1 MSLLWPNQLMVS
13 LSAHGY
19 GLVYRNGLTKR
30 ILFKQHRMDADV
42 ELDSN
47 QLISQ
52 LDHDIANIKVE
63 RNTQLHF
70 TLSADFARYLVL
82 PAQPTLTFK
91 VDRQSYTKAVYQEV
105 YGSVVDSWI
114 VECADVPP
122 NKAILSCA
130 VDKDVVEG
138 LKSLATK
145 HLLNLR
151 TLQPYLVASYN
162 KIPNKFQS
170 GYLIVIE
177 PDRLL
182 LLKLVDGCNQIKT
195 MKWTGDWQQALAE
208 MLQREALLDESSAKD
223 VMIYAPMAKGES
235 ISPVRNWN
243 IKRVGKLVK
252 HALSDEFNHP
262 AYAMLEVL
270 L

>member
-1 MSLLWPNQLMVS
+1 VSLLWPNQLLVS
-13 LSAHGY
+13 FSTHGHA
-19 GLVYRNGLTKR
+19 LVYRHGLTKR
-30 ILFKQHRMDADV
+30 TLFKQHRMDADV
-42 ELDSN
+42 ELDAN
-47 QLISQ
+47 QLLSQ
-52 LDHDIANIKVE
+52 LDHDIASIKVE
-63 RNTQLHF
+63 RNTQLYF

-82 PAQPTLTFK
+82 PAQPTLAFK
-91 VDRQSYTKAVYQEV
+91 SDRQSYAKAVYQEV
-105 YGSVVDSWI
+105 FGSAVDSWI
-114 VECADVPP
+114 VQCADVPP

-130 VDKDVVEG
+130 VDQNMLEG
-138 LKSLATK
+138 VKNLATK

-182 LLKLVDGCNQIKT
+182 LLKLVDGCNQVKT
-195 MKWTGDWQQALAE
+195 MKWKGDWQQALAQ
-208 MLQREALLDESSAKD
+208 MLQREALLDETSARD
-223 VMIYAPMAKGES
+223 VMIYAPMAKGVS
-235 ISPVRNWN
+235 ISPIKHWN

-252 HALSDEFNHP
+252 DVVSDGFTHP